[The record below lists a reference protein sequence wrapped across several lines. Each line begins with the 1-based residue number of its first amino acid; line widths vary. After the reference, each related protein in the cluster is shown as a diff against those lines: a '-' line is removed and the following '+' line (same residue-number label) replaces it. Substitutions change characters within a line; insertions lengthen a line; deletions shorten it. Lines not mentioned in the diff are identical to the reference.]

1 MKIENSI
8 NLRPRFKESVSL
20 SKEDL
25 LSRMDDLQEQYKQD
39 YRFVRSEEHIWI
51 HYPKQREAIFTP
63 HLHLEIVDD
72 EKQQTTI
79 KGLYSPNSAYW
90 TLFMFLHFILATAFI
105 ALAIVAYSK
114 SVMDDAYRLY
124 VYLMLAVVVIWI
136 GLYFF
141 ARYNRKKGLPQ
152 AYELKKLFLEWI
164 KNTTIYT

>member
-8 NLRPRFKESVSL
+8 NLRPRFKESVLL

-25 LSRMDDLQEQYKQD
+25 LSRMDGLQKQYKQD

-72 EKQQTTI
+72 ESKQTII
-79 KGLYSPNSAYW
+79 KGLYSPNSGYW
-90 TLFMFLHFILATAFI
+90 TLFMFLHFILATVFI
-105 ALAIVAYSK
+105 ALGIIAYSK
-114 SVMDDAYRLY
+114 LVMDDAYSHYL
-124 VYLMLAVVVIWI
+124 YLMLAVTLIWI

-152 AYELKKLFLEWI
+152 AYELEKLFREWI
-164 KNTTIYT
+164 KET

>member
-25 LSRMDDLQEQYKQD
+25 LSRMDVLEKQYKQD

-72 EKQQTTI
+72 ESKQTII
-79 KGLYSPNSAYW
+79 KGLYSPNSGYW
-90 TLFMFLHFILATAFI
+90 TLFMFLHFILATVFI
-105 ALAIVAYSK
+105 ALGIIAYSK
-114 SVMDDAYRLY
+114 LVMDDAYSHYL
-124 VYLMLAVVVIWI
+124 YLMLAVTLIWI

-152 AYELKKLFLEWI
+152 AYELEKLFREWI
-164 KNTTIYT
+164 KET

>member
-25 LSRMDDLQEQYKQD
+25 LSRMDGLQKQYKQD

-51 HYPKQREAIFTP
+51 HYPKQEAIFTP

-72 EKQQTTI
+72 ESKQTMI

-90 TLFMFLHFILATAFI
+90 TLFMFLHFILATLFI
-105 ALAIVAYSK
+105 ALGIIAYSK
-114 SVMDDAYRLY
+114 SVMDDAYSLY
-124 VYLMLAVVVIWI
+124 LYLMLAVTLIWI

-152 AYELKKLFLEWI
+152 AYELEKLFQEWI
-164 KNTTIYT
+164 KET